1 MPRSIGG
8 RGGSYTAGVVAA
20 PPLLLAL
27 DTGSPLVSVALGRGD
42 RVLASRAVESARSSE
57 RLLALIDEVL
67 REAGA
72 TLADLGG
79 LVALRGPGSFTGL
92 RIGLATA
99 FGLHQARAL
108 PAAALPTLRVLAAA
122 ADGAET
128 AVGAVDALRGEWF
141 VQSFDPGPAPRPRGE
156 PHRLPAAGLPTL
168 APCTLV
174 GFGAVAVAATLEDGR
189 ARIAAREPGPLAPVA
204 LGLAHHDPPAWD
216 ATLLTRPL
224 YLRAP
229 ATTPPAPG
237 RGAAAG
243 RR

>member
-1 MPRSIGG
+1 MTRSMNLAP
-8 RGGSYTAGVVAA
+8 YTAGMAA
-20 PPLLLAL
+20 ASPLLLAL

-67 REAGA
+67 REVGA
-72 TLADLGG
+72 TPTDLGG

-99 FGLHQARAL
+99 LGLHQALAL

-122 ADGAET
+122 AEGPET

-141 VQSFDPGPAPRPRGE
+141 VQAFDPGPAPHPRGE
-156 PHRLPAAGLPTL
+156 PHRLPGADLLKL

-174 GFGAVAVAATLEDGR
+174 GFGAGAAIAALEGEPGR
-189 ARIAAREPGPLAPVA
+189 ITAREPGPLAPLA
-204 LGLAHHDPPAWD
+204 LGLAHRDPPAWD

-229 ATTPPAPG
+229 ATTPPVASP
-237 RGAAAG
+237 GAAAG